1 MATECK
7 DIKQDY
13 VCFDL
18 ETTGFGRAAEII
30 DIGAVKVRDG
40 EIVDTFSEL
49 VKPHLPISRKITEL
63 TGITNEMVRDSRG
76 IEAVLPDFFAFIGE
90 DVLVGHNIATFDI
103 PMVRRHAA
111 VAFGTM
117 FEPSYIDT
125 VYLSKTVQGVTDNKL
140 QTMLDHYGI
149 DNARAHRAF
158 EDSEATSK
166 LFAALVADGIAP
178 DVRRSFSY
186 TSVEEYQR
194 QASIPKGNIDI
205 PYCDE
210 VLSSVKGLYIVLT
223 GEFEFGSSDDVM
235 VALLI
240 RGATVR
246 KTMSGAMNYLVVGD
260 LDSDS
265 WKYDK
270 GGKKV
275 KEAIKYGVKII
286 HESAISDVLRSEK
299 EKVYV

>member
-7 DIKQDY
+7 DIKQGY

-30 DIGAVKVRDG
+30 DIGAVKVRNG

-63 TGITNEMVRDSRG
+63 TGITNDMVRDSRG

-90 DVLVGHNIATFDI
+90 DVLIGHNIATFDI
-103 PMVRRHAA
+103 PMIRRHAA

-178 DVRRSFSY
+178 DVRRSYSY

-194 QASIPKGNIDI
+194 QAAPQKEHIDNIDFFDI
-205 PYCDE
+205 
-210 VLSSVKGLYIVLT
+210 VLDSVEGLRVVLT
-223 GEFEFGSSDDVM
+223 GDFAFGSRDAVK
-235 VALLI
+235 AFLTAH
-240 RGATVR
+240 GAKVCSAVTR
-246 KTMSGAMNYLVVGD
+246 KTNFLIVGNGG
-260 LDSDS
+260 SQR
-265 WKYDK
+265 WKYDNG
-270 GGKKV
+270 GGKV
-275 KEAIKYGVKII
+275 ANAMELMVKII
-286 HESAISDVLRSEK
+286 SEDSIADFVHTA
-299 EKVYV
+299 EVQNV